1 MSKVLRKEAGY
12 VIINKGEEVMRI
24 STNLKFLREK
34 NKVSRK
40 ALAKA
45 AGVSDIT
52 VYNWEV
58 GKTEP
63 TLTALIAI
71 SDFFGI
77 KIDSLVT
84 ENLADKKSF
93 APRRKALAPI
103 PEVVGNHFLRVDECP
118 CCKEPLAGDA
128 GERFCRYCG
137 QEFKRGI

>member
-1 MSKVLRKEAGY
+1 
-12 VIINKGEEVMRI
+12 MRI

-40 ALAKA
+40 ALAEA

-63 TLTALIAI
+63 TLTALVSI
-71 SDFFGI
+71 SDYFGI
-77 KIDSLVT
+77 KIDALVT

-103 PEVVGNHFLRVDECP
+103 PEVVGNHFLRVDVCP

-128 GERFCRYCG
+128 FERFCT
-137 QEFKRGI
+137 GI

>member
-1 MSKVLRKEAGY
+1 
-12 VIINKGEEVMRI
+12 MRVN
-24 STNLKFLREK
+24 TNLKFLREK

-40 ALAKA
+40 ALAEA

-63 TLTALIAI
+63 TLTALVAI
-71 SDFFGI
+71 SDYFGI
-77 KIDSLVT
+77 KIDALVT

-103 PEVVGNHFLRVDECP
+103 PE
-118 CCKEPLAGDA
+118 PLAGDA
-128 GERFCRYCG
+128 FERFCRYCG
-137 QEFKRGI
+137 QEFKRGN

>member
-1 MSKVLRKEAGY
+1 MK
-12 VIINKGEEVMRI
+12 I

-40 ALAKA
+40 ALAEA

-63 TLTALIAI
+63 TLTALVAI
-71 SDFFGI
+71 SDYFGI
-77 KIDSLVT
+77 KIDALVT

-103 PEVVGNHFLRVDECP
+103 PEVVGNHLLRVDVCP
-118 CCKEPLAGDA
+118 CCKEPLVGDA
-128 GERFCRYCG
+128 FERFCRYCG
-137 QEFKRGI
+137 QEFKRSN